1 VCGRARNVAWRAAD
15 RRRRAPLETAD
26 ATRNVLSVPTSVRGC
41 LTALAIVLALPSFV
55 GCSRPAPTP
64 RNAIIVVIDALR
76 ADHLGCYGYPRP
88 TSPHIDALAAGGTR
102 FANGISTTPWTL
114 PSMATMMTSLY
125 PTVHGAMVPS
135 NVLACVTRAPNC
147 HPVNVLDDSRLTLAE
162 VLQRNGFATAA
173 FVPGRGYTSRVFGFG
188 QGFETFDD
196 DRQETSAIVANFTE
210 WLDQTSPRR
219 FFAYLHLAEV
229 HAPYMGPYN
238 RYRADSPD
246 PAERARA
253 EAIAEEIRRYRG
265 FNFDPDYRGPM
276 DGSIEAIQHLGPTR
290 LKPIGDRDLEHLV
303 ALYDQGIAYVDYWIG
318 RLVEELNRRGV
329 LDNTII
335 FLAADHGDEL
345 HDHGGFD
352 HGVTFYEEMMHI
364 PFILRVPH
372 VGTGRV
378 VDEQV
383 GLIDVMP
390 SLLDLLGV
398 HDAADMQGRSIRSLL
413 SGGSL
418 PDRTLFGEAAMIN
431 GLTASRT
438 NRWKFIRPSV
448 APPELYDL
456 TTDPHE
462 RVNLCAQDRTPCHPF
477 EEQIV
482 AWETEMKAAKTQ
494 RALATP
500 KAAVIDEQT
509 HERLHQLGYE

>member
-1 VCGRARNVAWRAAD
+1 
-15 RRRRAPLETAD
+15 
-26 ATRNVLSVPTSVRGC
+26 VRGRSAV
-41 LTALAIVLALPSFV
+41 LAIALALLPFV
-55 GCSRPAPTP
+55 GCSRPAPAP
-64 RNAIIVVIDALR
+64 RNAIIIVIDALR
-76 ADHLGCYGYPRP
+76 ADHLGCYGYQRP

-125 PTVHGAMVPS
+125 PTVHGAMAPS
-135 NVLACVTRAPNC
+135 DVLACMIGAPNC
-147 HPVNVLDDSRLTLAE
+147 HPVTVLDDSRLTLAE

-173 FVPGRGYTSRVFGFG
+173 FVPGRGYTSQVFGFG
-188 QGFETFDD
+188 QGFETFVDS
-196 DRQETSAIVANFTE
+196 RPETSAIVAGFGE
-210 WLDQTSPRR
+210 WLDRTLPKR

-229 HAPYMGPYN
+229 HAPYTGPYN

-246 PAERARA
+246 AAERARA
-253 EAIAEEIRRYRG
+253 QAIAEEVRRYRE
-265 FNFDPDYRGPM
+265 FNFDPDYRGSM
-276 DGSIEAIQHLGPTR
+276 DGSLDAIAHLGPAR
-290 LKPIGDRDLEHLV
+290 LKPIGDRDLAHLV
-303 ALYDQGIAYVDYWIG
+303 ALYDQGISYVDYWIG
-318 RLVEELNRRGV
+318 RLVEELDRRG
-329 LDNTII
+329 LLENTVV

-352 HGVTFYEEMMHI
+352 HGATFYEEMMHI

-390 SLLDLLGV
+390 TLLDLLGID
-398 HDAADMQGRSIRSLL
+398 DAPDVQGRSIRPLL

-418 PDRTLFGEAAMIN
+418 PERTLFGEAAMIP
-431 GLTASRT
+431 GLVASRT
-438 NRWKFIRPSV
+438 NRWKYIRPSG

-456 TTDPHE
+456 AADPHE
-462 RVNLCAQDRTPCHPF
+462 KVNLCTKDRAPCQPF
-477 EEQIV
+477 DKQV
-482 AWETEMKAAKTQ
+482 LAWRTEMEAAKT
-494 RALATP
+494 RLALATP